1 MPTDITRLC
10 VFCGT
15 NTGSR
20 ADYRAAA
27 RELGTLLAEE
37 NIELVYGGASVGI
50 MGELAD
56 AVQEGGGHVTGIIPQ
71 QLIQKEAAHR
81 GIQDLIVVA
90 SMHQRKSQMADLSD
104 GFIALPGG
112 IGTLEGFFEILT
124 WGQLGIHAKPCG
136 ILNIAGYFRR
146 PDGLPGPRGEGRL
159 PHRAAPRHDH
169 GGIPVPRPCLSGS
182 GPTSRGGSAVDGGRT
197 GTRGEEGGRAG
208 GREAGPAVA
217 NNKRARHPER
227 SEQLSWSGRAFRHS
241 ARGADRAGWR

>member
-1 MPTDITRLC
+1 MTNQRPITRLC

-15 NTGSR
+15 NAGAR
-20 ADYRAAA
+20 PEYGAAA
-27 RELGTLLAEE
+27 RQLGTLLAAE

-81 GIQDLIVVA
+81 GIPDLIVVA

-112 IGTLEGFFEILT
+112 IGTLEGFLEIVT

-136 ILNIAGYFRR
+136 ILNTAGYFDALTAFLDHAVQEGFLTEEHRETIMVE
-146 PDGLPGPRGEGRL
+146 PDPRTLLEWMRAYTPPEAARL
-159 PHRAAPRHDH
+159 M
-169 GGIPVPRPCLSGS
+169 
-182 GPTSRGGSAVDGGRT
+182 
-197 GTRGEEGGRAG
+197 GRAN
-208 GREAGPAVA
+208 R
-217 NNKRARHPER
+217 
-227 SEQLSWSGRAFRHS
+227 
-241 ARGADRAGWR
+241 

>member
-1 MPTDITRLC
+1 MPTEITRLC

-20 ADYRAAA
+20 PDYRTAA

-37 NIELVYGGASVGI
+37 GIELVYGGASVGI

-112 IGTLEGFFEILT
+112 IGTLEGFLEILT

-136 ILNIAGYFRR
+136 ILNIAGYFDALTAFLDHAVKEDFLTEAHRQTMMVESTPKALLER
-146 PDGLPGPRGEGRL
+146 LRAYEPPEG
-159 PHRAAPRHDH
+159 AP
-169 GGIPVPRPCLSGS
+169 LM
-182 GPTSRGGSAVDGGRT
+182 
-197 GTRGEEGGRAG
+197 GRAN
-208 GREAGPAVA
+208 R
-217 NNKRARHPER
+217 
-227 SEQLSWSGRAFRHS
+227 
-241 ARGADRAGWR
+241 

>member
-1 MPTDITRLC
+1 MPTDLTRLC

-20 ADYRAAA
+20 PDYRTAA
-27 RELGTLLAEE
+27 RELGSLLAEE
-37 NIELVYGGASVGI
+37 GIELVYGGASVGI

-104 GFIALPGG
+104 GFVALPGG

-124 WGQLGIHAKPCG
+124 WGQLGIHAKPCAV
-136 ILNIAGYFRR
+136 LNIAGYF
-146 PDGLPGPRGEGRL
+146 DSLTAFLDHAVKEGFLAEAHRSTIMVESTPKALLERL
-159 PHRAAPRHDH
+159 RAYEPPEGAP
-169 GGIPVPRPCLSGS
+169 LM
-182 GPTSRGGSAVDGGRT
+182 
-197 GTRGEEGGRAG
+197 GRAH
-208 GREAGPAVA
+208 R
-217 NNKRARHPER
+217 
-227 SEQLSWSGRAFRHS
+227 
-241 ARGADRAGWR
+241 